1 MAMGVREGNAM
12 QAYLGDDKLKA
23 ALLEE
28 MRKHREMDMLVRGTY
43 GESSPKIG
51 GGEEWHGC
59 GIACSLRSLDIV
71 RGKPVAK
78 EYNAHN
84 RYPDE
89 LGIPLQ
95 LAYLKDRI
103 FERLTLEEAMGWP
116 ERFAQSIQAGA
127 DLSLVWPRFAVWLLS
142 DRDHGTIRYARSDRS
157 RDSIEA
163 VVALF
168 RRWIDRGERPPS
180 EEWRASY
187 AADAASYAS
196 YASSYASSYAADAA
210 ADAADAAAAASYAYA
225 SSYAA
230 DARRAHWSRMADKLV
245 ELIRAAP
252 MAVP

>member
-1 MAMGVREGNAM
+1 MEPMR
-12 QAYLGDDKLKA
+12 AYLGDAKLKA

-59 GIACSLRSLDIV
+59 AIACSLRSLDIV

-78 EYNAHN
+78 GYYAHA

-95 LAYLKDRI
+95 LAYLEDRI

-116 ERFAQSIQAGA
+116 ERFAQSIQVGA

-142 DRDHGTIRYARSDRS
+142 DRDHGTIRYARLDRS

-180 EEWRASY
+180 EEWRAAVASYGAVADYY
-187 AADAASYAS
+187 AASASYAS
-196 YASSYASSYAADAA
+196 YAAAYAAYAASSASYA
-210 ADAADAAAAASYAYA
+210 ADAADAAASAAS
-225 SSYAA
+225 
-230 DARRAHWSRMADKLV
+230 ARRAHWTRMADKLV
-245 ELIRAAP
+245 ELIQAAP
-252 MAVP
+252 MAVPA

>member
-1 MAMGVREGNAM
+1 MEPMR
-12 QAYLGDDKLKA
+12 AYLGDAKLKA

-28 MRKHREMDMLVRGTY
+28 IRKHREMDMLVRGTY

-59 GIACSLRSLDIV
+59 AIACSLRSLDIV

-95 LAYLKDRI
+95 LAYLEDRI
-103 FERLTLEEAMGWP
+103 FERFTLEEAMGWP
-116 ERFAQSIQAGA
+116 ERFAAAIDDGA
-127 DLSLVWPRFAVWLLS
+127 DLSLVWPKFAVWLLS
-142 DRDHGTIRYARSDRS
+142 DPEHGTIRYARLDRS

-180 EEWRASY
+180 EEWRAAVADSY
-187 AADAASYAS
+187 AYYASSDADSYAYYAASYAASSAS
-196 YASSYASSYAADAA
+196 YAAYAADAA
-210 ADAADAAAAASYAYA
+210 ASAAS
-225 SSYAA
+225 
-230 DARRAHWSRMADKLV
+230 ARRAHWTRMADKLV
-245 ELIRAAP
+245 QLIQAAP
-252 MAVP
+252 MAVPA